1 MMPFWFPLSL
11 LLALLSLD
19 VTAIGQF
26 MVSRPIVVG
35 PLVGLVAGHPEL
47 GLTLGA
53 LIELLWIADVAVG
66 SHLPMDLC
74 MLSGISVAFA
84 SELVG
89 RGADLEAAGTYALG
103 IAIPLALLS
112 TEAELVLRKFHV
124 RWVHFAQRMAMGNHF
139 KTFEGVNIV
148 VLLELFLKGFLI
160 AALGLTV
167 AHGTSNLFFLLPPTA
182 VKGLHDAALWLLP
195 ALGGAAVIDLVLEK
209 RMALTL
215 FLSLALILG
224 LALLGHVQSL
234 GLVGLA
240 LLAGFGAILLMAGK
254 GETS

>member
-1 MMPFWFPLSL
+1 MPYWLPLSL
-11 LLALLSLD
+11 LLGLLSLD

-35 PLVGLVAGHPEL
+35 PLVGLVTGHPEL

-53 LIELLWIADVAVG
+53 LTELLWIADVPVG

-89 RGADLEAAGTYALG
+89 RGADPAAAATYALG
-103 IAIPLALLS
+103 ISIPLALLS
-112 TEAELVLRKFHV
+112 TEAELGLRKFHV
-124 RWVHFAQRMAMGNHF
+124 RWMHFAQRMALGNHF
-139 KTFEGVNIV
+139 KTFEGVNTA
-148 VLLELFLKGFLI
+148 VLLELFLKGCLMAF
-160 AALGLTV
+160 LGLTV
-167 AHGTSNLFFLLPPTA
+167 AHATANLYFLLPSPV
-182 VKGLHDAALWLLP
+182 VKGLRDAALWLLP

-215 FLSLALILG
+215 FLSMALILG
-224 LALLGHVQSL
+224 LALLGHLQSAE
-234 GLVGLA
+234 LVGLA
-240 LLAGFGAILLMAGK
+240 VLSGFGTILLMAGK